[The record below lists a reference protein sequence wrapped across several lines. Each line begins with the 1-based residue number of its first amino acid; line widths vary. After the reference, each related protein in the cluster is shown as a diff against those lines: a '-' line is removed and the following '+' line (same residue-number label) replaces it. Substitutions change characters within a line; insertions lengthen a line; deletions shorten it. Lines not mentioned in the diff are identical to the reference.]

1 MKKEI
6 ALKDKEILTVE
17 ESAIVFS
24 IGQKK
29 VREMAKRYLY
39 TEDNFS
45 VFNGRKLLID
55 KERFLKLIR
64 KSFCI

>member
-6 ALKDKEILTVE
+6 ELKDKEILTVE
-17 ESAIVFS
+17 ECAMVFS

-29 VREMAKRYLY
+29 IREMAKRYLY

-45 VFNGRKLLID
+45 VLNGRKVLID
-55 KERFLKLIR
+55 KKRFLKLIR
-64 KSFCI
+64 KCSSI